1 MNKKS
6 IGLLIVGVLVAT
18 VAITAAFKNNNKL
31 VKNMKEV
38 VETMDNDDI
47 DEEDEY
53 NDDEYGDYEY
63 DDFEEYDFEEII
75 KTEED
80 LNNLKKEFTDEY
92 GNEDVF
98 KKVYEDDEL
107 IEEVNGAQGLI
118 RYTDKETNEV
128 DEYNYFQELD
138 KSFKFSQL
146 NNDEKIQFLKDE
158 FTNRYGNE
166 DVFKT
171 IYEDDDVLEEV
182 NGAQG
187 ITRYKDKSTNEI
199 EEINHFDDIVKYV
212 NSL

>member
-18 VAITAAFKNNNKL
+18 IAITATFKNNNKL

-47 DEEDEY
+47 DEDY
-53 NDDEYGDYEY
+53 GYDDDEYGDDEY
-63 DDFEEYDFEEII
+63 GDFEGYDFEKII
-75 KTEED
+75 KTEEE
-80 LNNLKKEFTDEY
+80 LNNLKKEFSDEY
-92 GNEDVF
+92 GNEDEF

-128 DEYNYFQELD
+128 NEYNYFQELD

-166 DVFKT
+166 DEFKT
-171 IYEDDDVLEEV
+171 IYDDDDVLEEV

-187 ITRYKDKSTNEI
+187 ITRYTDKATNQV
-199 EEINHFDDIVKYV
+199 EEINNFDDIVKYV

>member
-18 VAITAAFKNNNKL
+18 IAITATFKNNNKL

-47 DEEDEY
+47 DEDY
-53 NDDEYGDYEY
+53 GYDDDEYGD
-63 DDFEEYDFEEII
+63 FEGYDFEKII
-75 KTEED
+75 KTEEE
-80 LNNLKKEFTDEY
+80 LNNLKKEFSDEY
-92 GNEDVF
+92 GNEDEF

-128 DEYNYFQELD
+128 NEYNYFQELD

-166 DVFKT
+166 DEFKT
-171 IYEDDDVLEEV
+171 IYDDDDVLEEV

-187 ITRYKDKSTNEI
+187 ITRYTDKATNQV
-199 EEINHFDDIVKYV
+199 EEINNFDDIVKYV